1 MFNKVLVPLDGS
13 DFAECSLP
21 VVKNMAREG
30 SIKEIILLKVAVIDI
45 PHDDIGKDFDFPTYW
60 GAQLE
65 KSKKYLGD
73 VKAKLSKEGIKVD
86 TVVIEVGWP
95 AQVITNYSQQNGIDL
110 IVITSYGNTGLKNL
124 MFGSVALRVLH
135 DSQQPVLLIRP

>member
-13 DFAECSLP
+13 EFAECSLP
-21 VVKNMAREG
+21 FVKNMAREG

-45 PHDDIGKDFDFPTYW
+45 PHEDIGKDFDFPTYW

-65 KSKKYLGD
+65 KSKKYLAD
-73 VKAKLSKEGIKVD
+73 VQAKLSGEGTKVD

-95 AQVITNYSQQNGIDL
+95 AQVIANFSQRNGVDL

-135 DSQQPVLLIRP
+135 DSHIPVLLIRP

>member
-13 DFAECSLP
+13 EFAECSLP
-21 VVKNMAREG
+21 YVRNMAKEG
-30 SIKEIILLKVAVIDI
+30 SIKEIILLTVAVIDI
-45 PHDDIGKDFDFPTYW
+45 PHDDIGTDFDFPSYW

-65 KSKKYLGD
+65 KSRQYLAG
-73 VKAKLSKEGIKVD
+73 VQAKLREEVTKVD

-95 AQVITNYSQQNGIDL
+95 AQVITNFSEQNGIDL

-135 DSQQPVLLIRP
+135 DSRIPVLLVRP

>member
-1 MFNKVLVPLDGS
+1 MFHKVLVPLDGS
-13 DFAECSLP
+13 EFAECSLP
-21 VVKNMAREG
+21 IVKNMAREG
-30 SIKEIILLKVAVIDI
+30 SIKEIILLTVAVIDI
-45 PHDDIGKDFDFPTYW
+45 PHDDIGKDFDFSTYW

-65 KSKKYLGD
+65 KSKKYLAD
-73 VKAKLSKEGIKVD
+73 VQAKLSKEGTKVD

-95 AQVITNYSQQNGIDL
+95 AQVITNFSEQNGVDL

-135 DSQQPVLLIRP
+135 DSHIPVLLIRP